1 MLSDMVNDD
10 SGWSLSVPDAATPSG
25 HGSMKIVALTGS
37 PRSSPGSRAGPW
49 SHDKIRG
56 ARLLARPR
64 CDHGFLQGVLG
75 VVQRTEHSIAIT
87 SPPSLPITGTAI
99 LRHRSIAGDGSS
111 PTWRSDCLDRD
122 AVGVGSEGF
131 DVRSVAGEDG
141 AAGLGEGDDD
151 CVDC

>member
-25 HGSMKIVALTGS
+25 HGSVV
-37 PRSSPGSRAGPW
+37 PRQDSRCPLAGQATLRSWFPA
-49 SHDKIRG
+49 G
-56 ARLLARPR
+56 RPR
-64 CDHGFLQGVLG
+64 
-75 VVQRTEHSIAIT
+75 RRAATEHSIAIT

-141 AAGLGEGDDD
+141 AAGFGEGDDD
-151 CVDC
+151 RVDC